1 MTSHGA
7 GKFIRKN
14 YAFKPNATKKVLAE
28 YWRDQIDRLKYPEK
42 KSRAPLDMSEY
53 QMPEGWLQ
61 KTRFALGQ
69 NCVGKGLLV
78 MCAIAGNSIAHETEA
93 AHKTEGEVLA
103 LEKKLL
109 SKSEKAV
116 RARQSL

>member
-1 MTSHGA
+1 
-7 GKFIRKN
+7 
-14 YAFKPNATKKVLAE
+14 
-28 YWRDQIDRLKYPEK
+28 
-42 KSRAPLDMSEY
+42 MSEY